1 MDTIPEQSSAFTRP
15 SLLFTEFREGL
26 NPTSKAAP
34 AFRVSASLFMS
45 QHGLTA
51 VLVVTAL
58 LITAGVKPHPAG
70 GYKSRL
76 LPIAADP
83 GFNRG
88 LSGGQ
93 QDQSLARV
101 HHVPA
106 EQPLLLGSSPS
117 THPVG
122 ILKSSLL
129 PLPEEIKAS
138 PSGGG
143 HVEWAGSVSSWA
155 LQLPCKAPSVQ
166 LCLRPGRAVGG
177 DAGGKINNKKKFII

>member
-1 MDTIPEQSSAFTRP
+1 MP
-15 SLLFTEFREGL
+15 SQGLSFCWRLLTELREGL
-26 NPTSKAAP
+26 NPISKAAP

-45 QHGLTA
+45 WRGLTA

-76 LPIAADP
+76 LPISADP

-93 QDQSLARV
+93 RDQSPAHGCV
-101 HHVPA
+101 HRVPA

-117 THPVG
+117 IHPPTHPVG
-122 ILKSSLL
+122 ILNSSLL
-129 PLPEEIKAS
+129 PVPEEIKAS
-138 PSGGG
+138 PSSGG
-143 HVEWAGSVSSWA
+143 HVAGSG
-155 LQLPCKAPSVQ
+155 QAPYP
-166 LCLRPGRAVGG
+166 PGRSGFPAKHHLFASVCALPGQWEG
-177 DAGGKINNKKKFII
+177 MLEGK